1 MGRNTIAGPLVLV
14 AGYALIQTGLGQTA
28 PSKDSLSAAEQAAAL
43 HAIREY
49 ALNYTRSL
57 PNFTCTQ
64 TTRQNTDRQ
73 TFGRIQPVTELIEEQ
88 LTFTNKREIRKVA
101 RINGRPALPDGPE
114 QLMGTSSRGEFGN
127 LLDVIFEPA
136 TGADIRWDRLA
147 ALNRRRVYV
156 FAFRVPQSR
165 GYALTE
171 SKRTIQVPFEGFV
184 YADYETKAVVRIEM
198 KCTDIPRDSE
208 YTNAGLTLD
217 YKPAKV
223 AGQEFILPSH
233 FLLHYQ
239 MVRGVMTNDAEYTG
253 YRRFSAD
260 ATVKFESDKE

>member
-1 MGRNTIAGPLVLV
+1 MAVRGIKAAMTIACFGIV
-14 AGYALIQTGLGQTA
+14 AGAALAQT
-28 PSKDSLSAAEQAAAL
+28 AAEQAAAL
-43 HAIREY
+43 QAIREY
-49 ALNYTRSL
+49 ALNYTKNL
-57 PNFTCTQ
+57 PNYTCTQ
-64 TTRQNTDRQ
+64 TTRQNIDRE
-73 TFGRIQPVTELIEEQ
+73 TFGRTQFGTDVVEEQ
-88 LTFTNKREIRKVA
+88 LTFVNNREIRKVA

-114 QLMGTSSRGEFGN
+114 QQMGTSSRGEFGN

-147 ALNRRRVYV
+147 TLNRRRVYV
-156 FAFRVPQSR
+156 FAFRVPQSK

-171 SKRTIQVPFEGFV
+171 SKRTIRVPFEGFV

-208 YTNAGLTLD
+208 YRDADLTLD

-239 MVRGVMTNDAEYTG
+239 MVRGLMTNDAEFTA

-260 ATVKFESDKE
+260 ATVQFESDKE